1 MNGYCSL
8 EEAFTGPVMQ
18 PAPPGKKKKT
28 RTKEGFANPSVPQQL
43 SGAPDPDRPAERP
56 PPANDILESPQSGGA
71 KLTGNGVALDDM
83 FPLPGETADTESWE
97 RAFMLEPD
105 WTKTHNMKNIVGGTP
120 APLNGAPTL
129 WRQIPEPAPIQQ
141 STGMI
146 EPMVPIPS
154 ELNRRLDALTRQLES
169 LTTPTPLQS
178 TAELFLFVAIGLLLL
193 LAIDT
198 LLRYATKMSSS
209 ARMSSVGGGKYSWK
223 HVSGVGG
230 RRLF

>member
-1 MNGYCSL
+1 
-8 EEAFTGPVMQ
+8 
-18 PAPPGKKKKT
+18 
-28 RTKEGFANPSVPQQL
+28 
-43 SGAPDPDRPAERP
+43 
-56 PPANDILESPQSGGA
+56 LESPQSGGA
-71 KLTGNGVALDDM
+71 KLNGSGVALDDM

-105 WTKTHNMKNIVGGTP
+105 WTKTHSMKNIVGGTP

-129 WRQIPEPAPIQQ
+129 WRQIPEPIGLTSSP
-141 STGMI
+141 SSSMI

-209 ARMSSVGGGKYSWK
+209 TRMSSVGGGKYGWK
-223 HVSGVGG
+223 YVSGGG